1 MRNHFHS
8 SLYAIRR
15 RQIAERRPQIADR
28 GRLLS
33 AADGRRLAAEDR
45 PQHQNTMAPRPQGR
59 IPVKNGGFL
68 KVRMSIKMGTVYA
81 IRNSQ
86 AAADHWLLAAEDRL
100 QHQNTM
106 APRPQGR
113 IPVKNGGFLK
123 VRMSIKMGT
132 VYAIRNSQAAADHW
146 LLAAEDRLQHQSSKG
161 PRLHSTL
168 TEPLSKKGVSKS
180 QGVNNYGYNIRDP
193 QIADRRSQ
201 IAECGCR

>member
-1 MRNHFHS
+1 MEKNDGAVKMRNHFHS

-45 PQHQNTMAPRPQGR
+45 P
-59 IPVKNGGFL
+59 
-68 KVRMSIKMGTVYA
+68 
-81 IRNSQ
+81 
-86 AAADHWLLAAEDRL
+86 